1 MPNYDPDPD
10 FYARYPVCAFT
21 GKPCE
26 GVCEHYCGALEEWD
40 EPADN
45 PFEEEDNDGA

>member
-26 GVCEHYCGALEEWD
+26 GVCEHYCGALEED
-40 EPADN
+40 EPAADA
-45 PFEEEDNDGA
+45 EEEDDNDGA